1 VSDYGHTSWDELRD
15 QLDAEQREALSWW
28 AYRRHVAIR
37 ALAQRV
43 YAAKFRLLR
52 ALGAVIGGL
61 QRLCSH
67 DLNQIISVRM
77 EDGSHQW
84 VTVCQFCGDFEV
96 ADDEDTAMYDEAQ
109 RRVDEWE
116 TR

>member
-1 VSDYGHTSWDELRD
+1 MSDNGHTSWDELKD
-15 QLDAEQREALSWW
+15 QWDAEQRENLSSW

-37 ALAQRV
+37 GVSQRV
-43 YAAKFRLLR
+43 YATKFRLLR

-67 DLNQIISVRM
+67 DMAQIISVLM

-84 VTVCQFCGDFEV
+84 VSICQFCSDIDV
-96 ADDEDTAMYDEAQ
+96 ADDQDAAFYDDAQ
-109 RRVDEWE
+109 RRLDEWE
-116 TR
+116 NR